1 VHRRHGVGFNLTEG
15 IVMTL
20 SIKFPW
26 RAVIAGAALACGV
39 FPANAV
45 PSFARQ
51 TGLDCFTCHVSWP
64 ELTPTGRQ
72 FKLNG
77 YTLGRRLTVPVAG
90 MLQVAYSNTNKG
102 GESFR
107 QNFPLDRDVVL
118 QQVSLFYNGKLSDHV
133 GIFSQATYDGV
144 AHHASIDNVDLR
156 YANHLG
162 IGANDLLYGFTL
174 HNNPQV
180 QDVYN
185 TVSTWGYPYA
195 SSPTANVPA
204 AAPLIE
210 NLAQQ
215 VAGGGAYA
223 LWRNTLY
230 GEFTTYRTSNHLFS
244 PLRLGVERDSAA
256 SLDGYSP
263 YWRLALQHEW
273 EGGKQSAMIGT
284 YGLIADVFPNNRLLT
299 GPTDH
304 FHDMGIDA
312 QYQYIT
318 DRHRISGQLNYTRER
333 QRWNPDAP
341 ASNRTDKL
349 DSFRAKATY
358 YYDRKFGINLA
369 RFNIHGTADSGL
381 YNTGDAVTGSGNG
394 SPNSSG
400 NIVEFNYL
408 PRRDIRLML
417 QFTHY
422 NKFNGAKVNYD
433 GFGRKASDNDTVYL
447 LGWFMF

>member
-1 VHRRHGVGFNLTEG
+1 
-15 IVMTL
+15 MTL

-26 RAVIAGAALACGV
+26 WAAFVAATLACS
-39 FPANAV
+39 AMQAKAV

-77 YTLGRRLTVPVAG
+77 YTLGPRLTFPVAG
-90 MLQVAYSNTNKG
+90 MLQVAYSNTNKAG
-102 GESFR
+102 DSFR

-118 QQVSLFYNGKLSDHV
+118 QQASLFFSGKLSDHA

-144 AHHASIDNVDLR
+144 EHHASIDNLDLR
-156 YANHLG
+156 YANRLG
-162 IGANDLLYGFTL
+162 IMGEDLLYGFTL

-180 QDVYN
+180 QDVFN
-185 TVSTWGYPYA
+185 TVSTWGFPYA
-195 SSPTANVPA
+195 SSSTANVPA

-210 NLAQQ
+210 NLGQQ
-215 VAGGGAYA
+215 VAGGGVYA
-223 LWRNTLY
+223 LWRNTVY
-230 GEFTTYRTSNHLFS
+230 AEFTTYRTSNHLFS
-244 PLRLGVERDSAA
+244 PLRLGVQRDTAA
-256 SLDGYSP
+256 SLDGYNP

-304 FHDMGIDA
+304 FRDIGFDA

-318 DRHRISGQLNYTRER
+318 DRHRISGQLNYTREW
-333 QRWNPDAP
+333 QTWNPDAQT
-341 ASNRTDKL
+341 SNRNDTL

-358 YYDRKFGINLA
+358 YYDKKYGVNLA
-369 RFNIHGTADSGL
+369 GFNTHGTADSGL
-381 YNTGDAVTGSGNG
+381 YNTGEAVTGSGNG

-400 NIVEFNYL
+400 YIMEFNYL
-408 PRRDIRLML
+408 PRRDIRLMV

-422 NKFNGAKVNYD
+422 NKFNGANTNYD
-433 GFGRKASDNDTVYL
+433 GFGRKASDNDTIYL

>member
-1 VHRRHGVGFNLTEG
+1 
-15 IVMTL
+15 MTL
-20 SIKFPW
+20 SFKFPW
-26 RAVIAGAALACGV
+26 RAVTAGAALACGV

-256 SLDGYSP
+256 SLGGYNP

-341 ASNRTDKL
+341 ASNRTDRL

-400 NIVEFNYL
+400 NILEFNYL

>member
-1 VHRRHGVGFNLTEG
+1 
-15 IVMTL
+15 MTT
-20 SIKFPW
+20 SIKIPW
-26 RAVIAGAALACGV
+26 RAVLAGALLACSAM
-39 FPANAV
+39 PAQAV

-51 TGLDCFTCHVSWP
+51 TGLDCFTCHFSWP

-77 YTLGRRLTVPVAG
+77 YTLGKKLTLPVAG
-90 MLQVAYSNTNKG
+90 MLQVGYSSTSKADAG
-102 GESFR
+102 FR
-107 QNFPLDRDVVL
+107 QNFPMDRDVVL
-118 QQVSLFYNGKLSDHV
+118 QQVSLFFNGKLSDHV

-144 AHHASIDNVDLR
+144 EHRASIDNVDLR
-156 YANHLG
+156 YANHLSLG
-162 IGANDLLYGFTL
+162 KDDLLYGFTL

-185 TVSTWGYPYA
+185 TTSTWGFPYA

-210 NLAQQ
+210 NLGQQ
-215 VAGGGAYA
+215 VAGGGVYA

-230 GEFTTYRTSNHLFS
+230 AEVTAYRTSNHLFS
-244 PLRLGVERDSAA
+244 PLRLGIDKASAA
-256 SLDGYSP
+256 ALDGYNP

-284 YGLIADVFPNNRLLT
+284 YGLVAKVFPDNQLLT

-304 FHDMGIDA
+304 FRDIGVDA

-318 DRHRISGQLNYTRER
+318 DRHRISAQFDYTREW
-333 QRWNPDAP
+333 QTWNPNAS
-341 ASNRTDKL
+341 ASNRSDRL
-349 DSFRAKATY
+349 DSFRAKASY
-358 YYDRKFGINLA
+358 YYDKKYGINLG
-369 RFNIHGTADSGL
+369 RFNIHGTADNGL
-381 YNTGDAVTGSGNG
+381 YNTGEAITGSGNG

-400 NIVEFNYL
+400 TILEFNYL

-422 NKFNGAKVNYD
+422 DKFNGARTNYD

>member
-1 VHRRHGVGFNLTEG
+1 
-15 IVMTL
+15 MTF
-20 SIKFPW
+20 SIKIPW
-26 RAVIAGAALACGV
+26 RAATVAATLACSV
-39 FPANAV
+39 LPAKAV

-77 YTLGRRLTVPVAG
+77 YTFGRQLSFPVAG
-90 MLQVAYSNTNKG
+90 MLQVAYSSTRKSDD
-102 GESFR
+102 SFR

-133 GIFSQATYDGV
+133 GIFSQATFDGV
-144 AHHASIDNVDLR
+144 EHRASIDNVDVR
-156 YANHLG
+156 YANHLS
-162 IGANDLLYGFTL
+162 IAAHDLLYGFTL

-185 TVSTWGYPYA
+185 TTSTWGFPFT

-215 VAGGGAYA
+215 VAGMGAYL

-230 GEFTTYRTSNHLFS
+230 AEITTYRTSNHLFS
-244 PLRLGVERDSAA
+244 PLRLGVERDTAA
-256 SLDGYSP
+256 ALRGYNP
-263 YWRLALQHEW
+263 YWRLAVQHEW

-284 YGLIADVFPNNRLLT
+284 YGLVADVFPDNRVLT

-304 FHDMGIDA
+304 FRDIGVDA

-318 DRHRISGQLNYTRER
+318 DRHRISAQVNYTREW
-333 QRWNPDAP
+333 QRWNPDAQT
-341 ASNRTDKL
+341 SNRADRL
-349 DSFRAKATY
+349 DAFRAKATY
-358 YYDRKFGINLA
+358 YYDKRYGINLS
-369 RFNIHGTADSGL
+369 RFSVHGTADAGL
-381 YNTGDAVTGSGNG
+381 YSSGEAVTGSGNG
-394 SPNSSG
+394 SPDSAG
-400 NIVEFNYL
+400 YIMEFNYL

-422 NKFNGAKVNYD
+422 NKFNGARRNYD
-433 GFGRKASDNDTVYL
+433 GFGRKASDNDTLYL
-447 LGWFMF
+447 VGWFMF

>member
-1 VHRRHGVGFNLTEG
+1 
-15 IVMTL
+15 MTTF
-20 SIKFPW
+20 IKTLW
-26 RAVIAGAALACGV
+26 RAVLAGALLACGAM
-39 FPANAV
+39 PAQAV

-51 TGLDCFTCHVSWP
+51 TGLDCFTCHFSWP

-77 YTLGRRLTVPVAG
+77 YTLGKKLTLPVAG
-90 MLQVAYSNTNKG
+90 MLQVGYSSTNKAG
-102 GESFR
+102 PGFR
-107 QNFPLDRDVVL
+107 QNFPMDRDVVL
-118 QQVSLFYNGKLSDHV
+118 QQVSLFFNGKLSDHV

-144 AHHASIDNVDLR
+144 EHRASIDNVDLR
-156 YANHLG
+156 YANHLELG
-162 IGANDLLYGFTL
+162 KDDLLYGFTL

-185 TVSTWGYPYA
+185 TISTWGFPYA

-210 NLAQQ
+210 NLGQQ
-215 VAGGGAYA
+215 VAGGGVYA

-230 GEFTTYRTSNHLFS
+230 AEVTAYRTSNHLFS
-244 PLRLGVERDSAA
+244 PLRLGIDKASAA
-256 SLDGYSP
+256 ALDGYNP

-284 YGLIADVFPNNRLLT
+284 YGLVAKVFPDNNLLS

-304 FHDMGIDA
+304 FRDIGVDG

-318 DRHRISGQLNYTRER
+318 DRHRISAQFDYTREW
-333 QRWNPDAP
+333 QTWNPDAP
-341 ASNRTDKL
+341 ASNHKDRL
-349 DSFRAKATY
+349 DSFRAKASY
-358 YYDRKFGINLA
+358 YYDKKYGINLG
-369 RFNIHGTADSGL
+369 RFNIHGTADNGL
-381 YNTGDAVTGSGNG
+381 YNTGEAITGSGNG

-400 NIVEFNYL
+400 TILEFNYL
-408 PRRDIRLML
+408 PRRDVRLML

-422 NKFNGAKVNYD
+422 DKFNGARTNYD
-433 GFGRKASDNDTVYL
+433 GFGRKASDNDTIYL